1 MHSSWRSI
9 RFLELEDFSERNMRP
24 CSAVYSVYSINLPPD
39 EPSQRGLYDLHA
51 GERTRRAHC
60 DPSAACVTFN
70 VQKIAKRGCIILTKI
85 QVHADAIA
93 SLSLSLSLSLSVPF
107 SGIRETTNS
116 EKPTDTSDDTKSPF
130 RNRDVSSGDFG
141 ANRSGYMAGGS
152 IRETFRS

>member
-9 RFLELEDFSERNMRP
+9 RFLELENFSERNMRP

-70 VQKIAKRGCIILTKI
+70 VQKIAKRGCIILKNTGTRGRVI
-85 QVHADAIA
+85 VF
-93 SLSLSLSLSLSVPF
+93 LSLSF
-107 SGIRETTNS
+107 SPS
-116 EKPTDTSDDTKSPF
+116 Q
-130 RNRDVSSGDFG
+130 RDPGNDKFG
-141 ANRSGYMAGGS
+141 KAR
-152 IRETFRS
+152 